1 MGILKA
7 LIKSILEDKAYYIGA
22 GLTYGTWVVV
32 NEVVK
37 PKKGI
42 VAINSKRVGVGPY
55 DIRNS
60 GVEGGLANEHK

>member
-22 GLTYGTWVVV
+22 GLTYGTC
-32 NEVVK
+32 
-37 PKKGI
+37 I